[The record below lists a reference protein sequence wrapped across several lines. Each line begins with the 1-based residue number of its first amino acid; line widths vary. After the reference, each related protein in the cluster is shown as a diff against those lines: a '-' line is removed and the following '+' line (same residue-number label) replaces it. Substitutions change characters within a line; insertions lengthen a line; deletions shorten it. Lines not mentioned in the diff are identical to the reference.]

1 MAPARLRSQVG
12 RAQRPFLRFG
22 SRKFWGFQ
30 LQFAFGND
38 YFRRKISSEH
48 FQNAKKIRLRR
59 LLTIFLTK
67 NGYNIDNLLQING
80 AEGAGNFWILGSFYE
95 LFPPL
100 FRNIFEQ
107 GGGE

>member
-1 MAPARLRSQVG
+1 MQNSLSCAGHPHLRGLTECEIFSPALGIPPPPAESFV
-12 RAQRPFLRFG
+12 
-22 SRKFWGFQ
+22 Q

-38 YFRRKISSEH
+38 HFRRKISSEH

-80 AEGAGNFWILGSFYE
+80 AEGAEFF
-95 LFPPL
+95 
-100 FRNIFEQ
+100 
-107 GGGE
+107 